1 MSSVTPSDGD
11 KKARAGVP
19 GDCSRETTTTAAPP
33 FMAESEQMN
42 LIKIRAY
49 LMRGNFSG
57 PAIFVSTK
65 TIPGDISHE
74 KGAPAPG
81 AGRWRRDMNLK
92 RVKGEKINLTEAKA
106 DSNDYCCW
114 WCSSAAEEALG

>member
-1 MSSVTPSDGD
+1 MV
-11 KKARAGVP
+11 
-19 GDCSRETTTTAAPP
+19 
-33 FMAESEQMN
+33 ESEQMN

-57 PAIFVSTK
+57 RAIFVSTK

-74 KGAPAPG
+74 ERALPPPG
-81 AGRWRRDMNLK
+81 AGRWRDMNLK

-106 DSNDYCCW
+106 DSNDCW
-114 WCSSAAEEALG
+114 WCSSAEEALG

>member
-11 KKARAGVP
+11 KKARVGVP
-19 GDCSRETTTTAAPP
+19 GDCFRETTTTTAPP

-106 DSNDYCCW
+106 DSNDYW